1 MIGAVKKRTTAFL
14 LSDFI
19 DNHDYTQALSICSN
33 KHDLTALQ
41 VYDKRDTTLPRV
53 GLVKLRDAETGGT
66 KWVNTSSKKV
76 RTAYERWWYGHQQ
89 TLTDA
94 FVKSKVDYATIAT
107 NEDYVKALMG
117 MFKKRGHR

>member
-53 GLVKLRDAETGGT
+53 GLVKASRRRDRRHKMG
-66 KWVNTSSKKV
+66 K
-76 RTAYERWWYGHQQ
+76 HQFEEGAQ
-89 TLTDA
+89 R
-94 FVKSKVDYATIAT
+94 I
-107 NEDYVKALMG
+107 
-117 MFKKRGHR
+117 